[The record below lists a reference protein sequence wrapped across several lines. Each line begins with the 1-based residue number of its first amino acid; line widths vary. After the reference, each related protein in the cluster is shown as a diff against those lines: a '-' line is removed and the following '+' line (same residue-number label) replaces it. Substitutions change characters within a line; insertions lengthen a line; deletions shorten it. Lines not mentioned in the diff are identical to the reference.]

1 MEKNKSDIKAVAV
14 NQSCFF
20 CVKGMVRGEK
30 EQNDNFH
37 GWGDCESSR
46 WEEERRPDHV
56 TSPHSSFICAARRIF
71 FVWLRVC
78 VECCRLCWG
87 SGDFAGDSY
96 IQSMQDSRI
105 KQLQ

>member
-1 MEKNKSDIKAVAV
+1 MENNKSDIKAAAV

-20 CVKGMVRGEK
+20 KGMVRGER

-71 FVWLRVC
+71 LFGYVC
-78 VECCRLCWG
+78 VSSVADCAGVPVTLPVIRIYRACRTHV
-87 SGDFAGDSY
+87 
-96 IQSMQDSRI
+96 
-105 KQLQ
+105 